1 MYIDYLITKKVK
13 KKNRKVGYGD
23 IRQSK
28 VLDHK
33 YIKRGFTKLFNTST
47 FTD

>member
-1 MYIDYLITKKVK
+1 MV
-13 KKNRKVGYGD
+13 RYGD
-23 IRQSK
+23 IRQNK

-33 YIKRGFTKLFNTST
+33 YTKRGFTKLFNTGT